1 MSRQSAVVV
10 GVVGGILIGWFV
22 GSSLTTASAQTEPA
36 PQVVQCHYEI
46 YGPSGP
52 STATVGYTATGW
64 MERAGGPISEPVILL
79 NQCTGDSWQ
88 YRWNDD
94 AQVAPQWQAIRVP
107 R

>member
-1 MSRQSAVVV
+1 MPRQIAVVV

-36 PQVVQCHYEI
+36 AQVIQCRYEI
-46 YGPSGP
+46 YGPDGP
-52 STATVGYTATGW
+52 SGALRANGW
-64 MERAGGPISEPVILL
+64 KDGRGIEQPVILL

-88 YRWNDD
+88 YRWDD
-94 AQVAPQWQAIRVP
+94 SNSVPPTWQPVRVQ